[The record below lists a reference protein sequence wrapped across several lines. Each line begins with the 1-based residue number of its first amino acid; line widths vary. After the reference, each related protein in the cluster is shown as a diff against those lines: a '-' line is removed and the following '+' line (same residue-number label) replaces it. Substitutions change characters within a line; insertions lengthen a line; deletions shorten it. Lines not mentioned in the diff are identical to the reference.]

1 MKSTDIINKY
11 SSSFTIRGDWNFL
24 TLQLKKDFQEL
35 TEADLLFERG
45 RENELIT
52 RLESRLNKNREEVIC
67 LIKEVLLERI

>member
-45 RENELIT
+45 RERTNYQTGIEI
-52 RLESRLNKNREEVIC
+52 E
-67 LIKEVLLERI
+67 